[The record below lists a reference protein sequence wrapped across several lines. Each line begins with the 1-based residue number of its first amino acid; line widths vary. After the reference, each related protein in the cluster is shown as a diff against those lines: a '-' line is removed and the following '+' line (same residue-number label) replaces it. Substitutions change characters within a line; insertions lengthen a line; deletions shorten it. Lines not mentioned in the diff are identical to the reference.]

1 MSQVVENAKFSLL
14 EVVTQLEDIWQEI
27 GIKEDQKD
35 VRSNTV
41 LQHIQGILNSNQRP
55 DPFFQLPIELS
66 RIFCPTSLFFKCV
79 KLKS

>member
-41 LQHIQGILNSNQRP
+41 LQHIQGILNRNQHP

-66 RIFCPTSLFFKCV
+66 RIFLSNKFVF
-79 KLKS
+79 